1 MAKIVTEFMH
11 LKDRRMTAFR
21 HLLSYPTKIVLT
33 HNGQRGVFFMPNFT
47 PTLIK
52 STPFIT
58 SLHCNGKGH
67 STFHSSYRLSIYAVI
82 STVLLC
88 VCGQIGTWL

>member
-1 MAKIVTEFMH
+1 
-11 LKDRRMTAFR
+11 
-21 HLLSYPTKIVLT
+21 
-33 HNGQRGVFFMPNFT
+33 MPNFT

>member
-1 MAKIVTEFMH
+1 
-11 LKDRRMTAFR
+11 
-21 HLLSYPTKIVLT
+21 
-33 HNGQRGVFFMPNFT
+33 MPNFT

-58 SLHCNGKGH
+58 SLHGKGH
-67 STFHSSYRLSIYAVI
+67 STFHSSYRLSIFAVI

-88 VCGQIGTWL
+88 VCGQICTRL